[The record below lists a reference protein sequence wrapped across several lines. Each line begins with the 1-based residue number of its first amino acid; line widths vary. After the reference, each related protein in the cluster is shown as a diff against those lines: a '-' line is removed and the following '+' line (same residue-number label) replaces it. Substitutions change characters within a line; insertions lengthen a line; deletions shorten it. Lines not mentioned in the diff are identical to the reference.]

1 MMPELILEP
10 DSLQIHGDRVRVNV
24 RMPWYRAL
32 PLSSVAEVR
41 WTVDGR
47 AIDRDSIT
55 WTVDGATYRLDELP
69 PRHDKWWYVLD
80 PAVIEG
86 DLGATTGGR
95 HEVAVTLALYIP
107 YITTDHGVLLIEES
121 DVKEMAA

>member
-1 MMPELILEP
+1 MMPELIIEP
-10 DSLQIHGDRVRVNV
+10 KSLKVTDRGVRLGV

-32 PLSSVAEVR
+32 PLSSVAGVR
-41 WTVDGR
+41 WTIDGR
-47 AIDRDSIT
+47 EITQESIT
-55 WTVDGATYRLDELP
+55 WTVDGSTYRLDDLP
-69 PRHDKWWYVLD
+69 PRHDRWWYVLD
-80 PAVIEG
+80 SAVIEG
-86 DLGATTGGR
+86 DLVASDRDR